1 MPKKKLA
8 SPFVYGTFCSLLT
21 WASQN
26 KERGFFIALCDG
38 NNTHV
43 AFRNLNKVSADAS
56 ATIGC
61 DPELC
66 AAFETIEV
74 GVNCTSED
82 FLNDPKWMKICNE
95 LPINDET
102 WRWIGFDFKEG
113 QSYMY
118 EKQTVQQKGGKQ

>member
-8 SPFVYGTFCSLLT
+8 SPFVYGTLSSLLM

-26 KERGFFIALCDG
+26 KKRGFFLALCDED
-38 NNTHV
+38 NTHV
-43 AFRNLNKVSADAS
+43 AFQNLIKVSSDAS

-74 GVNCTSED
+74 GVDCASED
-82 FLNDPKWMKICNE
+82 MLKDPKFMKICNE
-95 LPINDET
+95 LPIDEET
-102 WRWIGFDFKEG
+102 WRWIGFDFKDG
-113 QSYMY
+113 RPFQY
-118 EKQTVQQKGGKQ
+118 EQKTIQ